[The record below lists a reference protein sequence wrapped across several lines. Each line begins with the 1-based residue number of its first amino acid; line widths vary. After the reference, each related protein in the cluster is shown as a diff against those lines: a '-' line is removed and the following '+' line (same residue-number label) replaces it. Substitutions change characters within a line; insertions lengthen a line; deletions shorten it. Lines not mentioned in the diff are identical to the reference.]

1 MMRQSVQTVLPES
14 TGNNTLSL
22 RFRMPGSF
30 NFFSSPHSPLP
41 ILLVSGMPEWQ
52 GHNQSDK
59 LLQSWYCRQLRSALL
74 FHEPRIAALQ
84 VNLKAAYCHEL
95 AISLE
100 MMLYHDDEPLT
111 FDWSGRRGAG
121 IARCRSNDGNAIR
134 ARRIALGP
142 ISGRF

>member
-1 MMRQSVQTVLPES
+1 
-14 TGNNTLSL
+14 
-22 RFRMPGSF
+22 MPGSLST
-30 NFFSSPHSPLP
+30 FSSPHSPLP

-84 VNLKAAYCHEL
+84 VNLKEAYCYEL

-111 FDWSGRRGAG
+111 FDWSGRRAAG
-121 IARCRSNDGNAIR
+121 IARCRSK
-134 ARRIALGP
+134 
-142 ISGRF
+142 